1 MECRNCL
8 AIFERIGAALNSPLD
23 TDGLIALIA
32 RTLTEEMHV
41 AACAVRLLS
50 RDRKT
55 LETVASW
62 GLSERF
68 QLKGPVDAERSVAEA
83 LEGRV
88 VVIPNCRSDPRIQYP
103 AAFAEEGLMTLL
115 TVPLSTR
122 GQVIGVLRLFCR
134 ERREFT
140 AQDLEVIGVVA
151 AFCAAA
157 LVHSMFH
164 KILEDASAAMRSS
177 LDLVTMLQSITRVIT
192 EDLRARGCVVE
203 LLDGSGTQM
212 ALRSAFGVADAFL
225 TAATGRTDGPIA
237 GALAGECVQV
247 PDAREPGGVVFAA
260 AAAEAGVA
268 SIIYVP
274 LVIGGKAMGVMHV
287 LTQLAYEFS
296 EDEVFLLRGIADQL
310 ALAIRNAQMYTA
322 VKSQYQDLAADFQ
335 RWFEEY
341 QVRPV
346 ATTP

>member
-32 RTLTEEMHV
+32 RTLSEEMHV
-41 AACAVRLLS
+41 AGCAIRLLS

-55 LETVASW
+55 LEAVASW

-68 QLKGPVDAERSVAEA
+68 LQKGPIDAERSVAEA
-83 LEGRV
+83 IEGRV
-88 VVIPNCRSDPRIQYP
+88 VVIPDCRSDPRVQYP

-140 AQDLEVIGVVA
+140 PQDLEVIGVVA
-151 AFCAAA
+151 AYCAAA

-164 KILEDASAAMRSS
+164 RIIEDASAAMRSS
-177 LDLVTMLQSITRVIT
+177 LELGTILESITRVIT

-203 LLDGSGTQM
+203 LLDGGGVRLQV
-212 ALRSAFGVADAFL
+212 RGAFGVTDAFL
-225 TAATGRTDGPIA
+225 AAAAGRTSGPIA
-237 GALAGECVQV
+237 AALAGAVTHV
-247 PDAREPGGVVFAA
+247 PDAGDSARVDFAS

-268 SIIYVP
+268 SILYVP
-274 LVIGGKAMGVMHV
+274 LVIGGKVVGVMHV
-287 LTQLAYEFS
+287 LTQRAYEFS
-296 EDEVFLLRGIADQL
+296 EDEVYLLRGIADQL
-310 ALAIRNAQMYTA
+310 ALAVRNAQMYAA
-322 VKSQYQDLAADFQ
+322 VKDQFQDLAADFQ

-341 QVRPV
+341 QVRP
-346 ATTP
+346 ASAAP